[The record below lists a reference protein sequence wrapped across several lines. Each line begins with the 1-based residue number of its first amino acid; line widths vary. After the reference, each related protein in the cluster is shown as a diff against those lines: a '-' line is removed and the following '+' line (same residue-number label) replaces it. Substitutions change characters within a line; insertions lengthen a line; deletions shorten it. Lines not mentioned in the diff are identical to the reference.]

1 MQPKKSGNEVNKKN
15 IPTTVQLSSVI
26 NLLVQNV
33 VQENDIIRSQRMHKQ
48 YTRCIQQPSI
58 EAFINGNLIL
68 ITHK

>member
-1 MQPKKSGNEVNKKN
+1 MQPKKSSNEVNKKN

-48 YTRCIQQPSI
+48 YTLQY
-58 EAFINGNLIL
+58 EATIKFSPQTECVG
-68 ITHK
+68 